1 MSLFWNSRWRGRGK
15 GDAMESTGMRVQDRD
30 GRYGVIEDLVGLR
43 DRSRSD
49 VLVRLEDGQQVR
61 VPKSALGIL
70 QDNTYPL
77 GLRLADLAT
86 PAGRPLEQAVVVP
99 VVQEELIVGKQAVET
114 GRVRLV
120 KTVNERQ
127 EVIDE
132 PLLRERVEVEHVPV
146 NQVVSGPVAV
156 RYEGDVM
163 IIPVLEEVIVYEKR
177 LVLKEELHVRK
188 VTTQERQPETVSVRQ
203 EQVAVERVDRAPD
216 RATAA
221 PPRQAQ
227 KM

>member
-1 MSLFWNSRWRGRGK
+1 
-15 GDAMESTGMRVQDRD
+15 MESAGMRVRD
-30 GRYGVIEDLVGLR
+30 AEGRYGVIEDLAGLR

-49 VLVRLEDGQQVR
+49 VLVRLEGGQQVR
-61 VPKSALGIL
+61 VPKSALGVL

-77 GLRLADLAT
+77 DLRLADLDAST
-86 PAGRPLEQAVVVP
+86 GRALDQQVVVP
-99 VVQEELIVGKQAVET
+99 VVQEELVVGKQAVET

-120 KTVNERQ
+120 KTVAERQ

-132 PLLRERVEVEHVPV
+132 PLMREHVEVERVPV

-156 RYEGDVM
+156 RYEGDTM
-163 IIPVLEEVIVYEKR
+163 IIPVLEEVVVYEKR

-188 VTTQERQPETVSVRQ
+188 VATQERQPETVTLRQ

-216 RATAA
+216 RATTGRTPQGAA
-221 PPRQAQ
+221 
-227 KM
+227 

>member
-1 MSLFWNSRWRGRGK
+1 M
-15 GDAMESTGMRVQDRD
+15 A
-30 GRYGVIEDLVGLR
+30 
-43 DRSRSD
+43 
-49 VLVRLEDGQQVR
+49 RLEDGQSVR
-61 VPKSALGIL
+61 IPKSALGIL

-77 GLRLADLAT
+77 DLRLADLVES
-86 PAGRPLEQAVVVP
+86 AGRPLEQAVVVP
-99 VVQEELIVGKQAVET
+99 VVQEELVVGKQAVET

-132 PLLRERVEVEHVPV
+132 PLLRERVEVERVPV

-163 IIPVLEEVIVYEKR
+163 IIPVLEEVVVYEKR

-188 VTTQERQPETVSVRQ
+188 VTTQERQPETVTVRQ